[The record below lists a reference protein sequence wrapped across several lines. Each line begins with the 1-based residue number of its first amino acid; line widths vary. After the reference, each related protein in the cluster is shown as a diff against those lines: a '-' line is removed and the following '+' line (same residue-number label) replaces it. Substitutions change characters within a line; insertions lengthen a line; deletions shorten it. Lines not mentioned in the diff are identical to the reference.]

1 MAKNLRTKIPK
12 TDMMM
17 VIDVNKAASERFV
30 KELSQFNIVVA
41 GSAREIA
48 EKSVSSRLTTLVAFY
63 ILQMMNCL
71 SYQ

>member
-1 MAKNLRTKIPK
+1 
-12 TDMMM
+12 MMM